1 MSYDGSFMTR
11 EGYEEMKREYEHLKS
26 GRRREISAAIERARA
41 MGDLREN
48 AEYTAAKEAAAL
60 NEKRIA
66 EIEHTLS
73 RAQIMDSSRM
83 EQDKA
88 LLGARVKL
96 RCLDD
101 NEEEEYM
108 LVAEVE
114 ANFSKQKLSVTSPI
128 GKALLGHKQGDVLS
142 IQVPSGM
149 LRYEILSIS
158 R

>member
-11 EGYEEMKREYEHLKS
+11 EGYEEMNREYERLKS

-142 IQVPSGM
+142 IQVPSGT

>member
-1 MSYDGSFMTR
+1 
-11 EGYEEMKREYEHLKS
+11 
-26 GRRREISAAIERARA
+26 

-48 AEYTAAKEAAAL
+48 AEYTSAKEAQAL

-114 ANFSKQKLSVTSPI
+114 ADFSKQKISVTSPI

-142 IQVPSGM
+142 IQVPSGT
-149 LRYEILSIS
+149 LQYEILSIS